1 MQERISL
8 LRRAECHNAPHSA
21 DDGICLQ
28 LGVKPPGLTADLS
41 RVAMLFS
48 NEAAFGKSSANGYER
63 LLLDAMLGH
72 ATLFSRR
79 ALFTPAF
86 ELGENPTKL
95 VRVRGISKRQNEP
108 RVLSLDEC
116 HRLLAQLEE
125 EPFRTSHC
133 CALVCPLRRGLWH

>member
-1 MQERISL
+1 MR
-8 LRRAECHNAPHSA
+8 
-21 DDGICLQ
+21 
-28 LGVKPPGLTADLS
+28 
-41 RVAMLFS
+41 FS
-48 NEAAFGKSSANGYER
+48 YEAAFGKSSANGYER

-86 ELGENPTKL
+86 ELGENPMKL

-116 HRLLAQLEE
+116 RRLVAQLEE
-125 EPFRTSHC
+125 EPFRTSQLLC
-133 CALVCPLRRGLWH
+133 IGVSTSPGGYGIKADAVSCILDCEILGC